1 MSLANFQRNVLVS
14 IRDENFCTCLER
26 GWSVEEEDAHINVY
40 DENNKLIGKF
50 FGHISLSRFLE
61 KLNKS
66 VIL

>member
-14 IRDENFCTCLER
+14 IRDDNFCTCLVR

-50 FGHISLSRFLE
+50 FGHIALSKYL
-61 KLNKS
+61 KS
-66 VIL
+66 NN